1 MKVKMTT
8 RFFIYE
14 CGKNDLSAIDKKA
27 MFNTTVQKSYLRTLL
42 KVLLL
47 NSFKPSAKEKLYFK
61 EKHLLLQLSP
71 RTTVS
76 IQCLRY
82 KK

>member
-1 MKVKMTT
+1 MTT
-8 RFFIYE
+8 RYFIHEY
-14 CGKNDLSAIDKKA
+14 GKNDLNAIDKKA
-27 MFNTTVQKSYLRTLL
+27 MFNNSVQKSYLRVLL
-42 KVLLL
+42 KLLVL
-47 NSFKPSAKEKLYFK
+47 NSYKPSAKEKLYFSK
-61 EKHLLLQLSP
+61 SNLLLQLSP

>member
-1 MKVKMTT
+1 MTT
-8 RFFIYE
+8 RYFIHE
-14 CGKNDLSAIDKKA
+14 HGETDSNAVNKKA
-27 MFNTTVQKSYLRTLL
+27 MFNNSVQKSYLRLLL
-42 KVLLL
+42 KLLVL
-47 NSFKPSAKEKLYFK
+47 NSYKPSAKEKLYFSK
-61 EKHLLLQLSP
+61 SNLLLQLSH